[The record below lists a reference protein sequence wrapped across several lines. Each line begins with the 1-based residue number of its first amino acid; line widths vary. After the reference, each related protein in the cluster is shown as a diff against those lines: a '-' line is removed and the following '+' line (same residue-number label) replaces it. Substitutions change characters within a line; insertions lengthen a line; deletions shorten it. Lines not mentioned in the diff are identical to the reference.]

1 MDGDTTRGRI
11 HMLDHLDHALSGSGF
26 MPHGMCYL
34 WQPGILAL
42 HVVSDSFI
50 ALAYATIPFTLLY
63 FVRKR
68 RDLQFN
74 WMFVCFAIFIVAC
87 GTTHVMEIVTIWEP
101 VYWLSG
107 GIKAIT
113 ALASVPTAFLLVR
126 LIPDALR
133 LPSPAALQREIGER
147 ERAEREVRLANQELE
162 ARVAERTAQLESMNV
177 QLRAEYLQRQRAE
190 ETMRSNR
197 QLLEAIIDNSG
208 AVIYAKDLDGRY
220 LLTNRRFEELFG
232 LKRGEIL
239 GRTDYDLFAPET
251 ADTFREVDQRA
262 ISTSAGITEEEVVPL
277 GDGPHAYISVKAPL
291 LDAAGIPYAMFG
303 ISTDITERKRDNER
317 LKKQLERLNLLDR
330 ATRAIGERQ
339 DLPSIYQAVLR
350 SVEEDLHIDLACV
363 CTCEADAPFL
373 TVTSV
378 GPNSLALAEQLALFE
393 NVRIAVDQNGLARCV
408 AGELMYEPDISES
421 TFRFP
426 ERLSRVGLRSLV
438 IAPLMIERK
447 FLGVMIC
454 GRREVASFSSSD
466 CEFLRQLTQ
475 HVALAARQAQ
485 LYDSLQRAYD
495 DLQQSQQ
502 SVLQQE
508 RLRALG
514 QMASGIAH
522 DINNAL
528 SPAAVYAQSL
538 LEQEKSL
545 SAQGREQVVV
555 IQRAIE
561 DVANTVARMRE
572 FYRLREPQLK
582 HGVVDA
588 NDLLKQVAELTRAR
602 WSDMPQER
610 GIVIT
615 LRTDLEENL
624 APITGA
630 DSEIRDAI
638 TNLVLNAVDAMP
650 DGGALTLRSFRDLPS
665 ERIGLEVR
673 DTGHGMTEKIRARCL
688 EPFYTTKGERG
699 TGLGLA
705 MVYGMVQRHSAEL
718 QIDSTPGLG
727 TTIRI
732 LFPSAR
738 VAADLSLES
747 APVPLTP
754 LHILIVDDDPLILE
768 SVRHIL
774 EADGHVVEI
783 AEGGQAGIDAFV
795 AANERGERF
804 EAVITDLGMPHV
816 DGRTVAAAVKRI
828 AAVTPVV
835 MLTGWG
841 HRLLA
846 DGDVPEHVDRVLSKP
861 PKLAELRKA
870 LGDLAQSA

>member
-1 MDGDTTRGRI
+1 
-11 HMLDHLDHALSGSGF
+11 MLEHLDHALSGSGF

-50 ALAYATIPFTLLY
+50 AVAYATIPFTLLY

-107 GIKAIT
+107 SIKAIT
-113 ALASVPTAFLLVR
+113 ALASVPTAFLLVK

-133 LPSPAALQREIGER
+133 LPSPAALQREIAQR
-147 ERAEREVRLANQELE
+147 ERIEHEVRRANQELE
-162 ARVAERTAQLESMNV
+162 ARVTQRTAELESMNL
-177 QLRAEYLQRQRAE
+177 QLRTEVLQRQRAE

-197 QLLEAIIDNSG
+197 QLLEAIIDNSA

-220 LLTNRRFEELFG
+220 LLTNRRFEDLFG
-232 LKRGEIL
+232 LKHGEIL
-239 GRTDYDLFAPET
+239 GRTDYDLLAPEI
-251 ADTFREVDQRA
+251 ADVVRAVDRRA
-262 ISTSAGITEEEVVPL
+262 ASTPAGITEEEVVPL

-291 LDAAGIPYAMFG
+291 HDAAGKAYAIFG

-317 LKKQLERLNLLDR
+317 LQAQVERLSLLDR
-330 ATRAIGERQ
+330 ATRAIAERQ

-350 SVEEDLHIDLACV
+350 SVEEDLHIDFACV
-363 CTCEADAPFL
+363 CTREPDSPFL
-373 TVTSV
+373 TVSCV
-378 GPNSLALAEQLALFE
+378 GPNSLPLASQLALFE
-393 NVRIAVDQNGLARCV
+393 NARIAVDQNGLARCA
-408 AGELMYEPDISES
+408 AGELMYEPDVIDS

-426 ERLSRVGLRSLV
+426 ERLGRVGLRSLV
-438 IAPLMIERK
+438 IAPLMVERK
-447 FLGVMIC
+447 FFGVMIC
-454 GRREVASFSSSD
+454 GRRAAASFSSSD
-466 CEFLRQLTQ
+466 CEFLQQLTQ
-475 HVALAARQAQ
+475 HVALAARQTQ
-485 LYDSLQRAYD
+485 LYDSLQRAYE

-545 SAQGREQVVV
+545 SEPAREQVVI

-582 HGVVDA
+582 HGGVDA
-588 NDLLKQVAELTRAR
+588 NNLLNQVAELTRAR

-610 GIVIT
+610 GIVIS
-615 LRTDLEENL
+615 LRTDLGEKL

-650 DGGALTLRSFRDLPS
+650 EGGELTLRSFRDLPS
-665 ERIGLEVR
+665 ERIGIEVR
-673 DTGHGMTEKIRARCL
+673 DTGQGMTDKVRARCL

-705 MVYGMVQRHSAEL
+705 MVYGMTQRHSAEL

-738 VAADLSLES
+738 AAADLELES
-747 APVPLTP
+747 APVQLAPLR
-754 LHILIVDDDPLILE
+754 ILIVDDDPLILE

-774 EADGHVVEI
+774 EADGHVVEV

-795 AANERGERF
+795 AASERGERF

-816 DGRTVAAAVKRI
+816 DGRTVAAAVKRV
-828 AAVTPVV
+828 AADTPVV

-841 HRLLA
+841 NRLLA
-846 DGDVPEHVDRVLSKP
+846 DGDLPEHVERVLSKP

-870 LGDLAQSA
+870 LADLAHPAG

>member
-1 MDGDTTRGRI
+1 MFDYFSHGPSAD
-11 HMLDHLDHALSGSGF
+11 GF

-42 HVVSDSFI
+42 HVVSDAFI

-87 GTTHVMEIVTIWEP
+87 GTTHVMEIVTIWNP
-101 VYWLSG
+101 AYWLSG
-107 GIKAIT
+107 SVKAIT
-113 ALASVPTAFLLVR
+113 ALASVPTAFLLVK

-133 LPSPAALQREIGER
+133 LPSPQALQREIAER
-147 ERAEREVRLANQELE
+147 ERAEHEVRLANQELE
-162 ARVAERTAQLESMNV
+162 ARVAERTAQLESANLK
-177 QLRAEYLQRQRAE
+177 LREEFLQRQRVE

-197 QLLEAIIDNSG
+197 QLLEAIVDNSG

-232 LKRGEIL
+232 LKHGEIL
-239 GRTDYDLFAPET
+239 GRTDHDLFTPEI
-251 ADTFREVDQRA
+251 AEAFREMDRRA
-262 ISTSAGITEEEVVPL
+262 TAATAPITAEEIVPL
-277 GDGPHAYISVKAPL
+277 ADGAHAYISVKAAL
-291 LDAAGIPYAMFG
+291 RDNAGTPYAMFG
-303 ISTDITERKRDNER
+303 ISTDITERKRTDER
-317 LKKQLERLNLLDR
+317 QKAQLERLSLLDQT
-330 ATRAIGERQ
+330 TRAIGERQ
-339 DLPSIYQAVLR
+339 DLRSIYQVVLR
-350 SVEEDLHIDLACV
+350 SVEEALKIDLACV
-363 CTCEADAPFL
+363 CTRESEGLFL
-373 TVTSV
+373 NVTCV
-378 GPNSLALAEQLALFE
+378 GPHSMVLAERLALFE
-393 NVRIAVDQNGLARCV
+393 DVRIAIDQNGLQRCV
-408 AGELMYEPDISES
+408 AGELVYEPDIGSS
-421 TFRFP
+421 THRFP
-426 ERLSRVGLRSLV
+426 ERLARVGLRSLV

-447 FLGVMIC
+447 VFGVMIC
-454 GRREVASFSSSD
+454 AKNAAAGFSSSD
-466 CEFLRQLTQ
+466 CEYLRQLTQ
-475 HVALAARQAQ
+475 HVALAAHQAQ
-485 LYDSLQRAYD
+485 LYDSLQSAYQ
-495 DLQQSQQ
+495 DLQTSQQ
-502 SVLQQE
+502 AVLQQE

-538 LEQEKSL
+538 LEHEPSL
-545 SAQGREQVVV
+545 SEQSREHLVV

-582 HGVVDA
+582 HAPVDA
-588 NDLLKQVAELTRAR
+588 NNLLQQVAELTRAR

-650 DGGALTLRSFRDLPS
+650 EGGTLTLRSFGDRSSD
-665 ERIGLEVR
+665 RIGIEVR
-673 DTGHGMTEKIRARCL
+673 DTGYGMSEKVRARCL

-705 MVYGMVQRHSAEL
+705 MVYGMAQRHSAEL
-718 QIDSTPGLG
+718 QIESTAGAG
-727 TTIRI
+727 TTMRL

-738 VAADLSLES
+738 SAATLQLES
-747 APVPLTP
+747 APTALAPIR
-754 LHILIVDDDPLILE
+754 ILIVDDDPLILE
-768 SVRHIL
+768 SIRHAL
-774 EADGHVVEI
+774 EADGHSVEV
-783 AEGGQAGIDAFV
+783 ASGGQAGIDAF
-795 AANERGERF
+795 AAAHGRSEPF

-816 DGRTVAAAVKRI
+816 DGRTVAAAVKGI
-828 AAVTPVV
+828 APDTPVV

-846 DGDVPEHVDRVLSKP
+846 DGDLPEHVDQVLSKP

-870 LGDLAQSA
+870 LGDLAHAAQRQPAANA